1 MNYELITSGESE
13 VIPMNEEIVTIR
25 YKVYVEKRVYV
36 NQDADDNTA
45 IENLHNQM
53 WTNKDEYMDAK
64 PLEFEEPK
72 IISRGY

>member
-1 MNYELITSGESE
+1 MISMS
-13 VIPMNEEIVTIR
+13 EEIVTIR
-25 YKVYVEKRVYV
+25 YNVYVEKRVYV
-36 NQDADDNTA
+36 NQNEDDNTA
-45 IENLHNQM
+45 TGKLHHQM

>member
-1 MNYELITSGESE
+1 MNYELIPSGESE
-13 VIPMNEEIVTIR
+13 VIRMSEEVATIR

>member
-1 MNYELITSGESE
+1 M
-13 VIPMNEEIVTIR
+13 IPLSEEIITIR
-25 YKVYVEKRVYV
+25 YNVYVEKRVYV
-36 NQDADDNTA
+36 NQNDDDNTA
-45 IENLHNQM
+45 TEKISNQM

>member
-1 MNYELITSGESE
+1 MITLS
-13 VIPMNEEIVTIR
+13 EEIITIR
-25 YKVYVEKRVYV
+25 YNVYVEKRVYV
-36 NQDADDNTA
+36 NQNDDDNTVT
-45 IENLHNQM
+45 EKLSNQM

>member
-1 MNYELITSGESE
+1 MS
-13 VIPMNEEIVTIR
+13 EEIVTIR
-25 YKVYVEKRVYV
+25 YNVYVEKRVYV
-36 NQDADDNTA
+36 NQNEDDNTA
-45 IENLHNQM
+45 TDKLHNQM

>member
-1 MNYELITSGESE
+1 MS
-13 VIPMNEEIVTIR
+13 EEIVTIR
-25 YKVYVEKRVYV
+25 YNVYVEKRVYV
-36 NQDADDNTA
+36 NQNDDDNTVT
-45 IENLHNQM
+45 EKLHKQM

>member
-1 MNYELITSGESE
+1 MS
-13 VIPMNEEIVTIR
+13 EEIITIR
-25 YKVYVEKRVYV
+25 YNVYVEKRVYV
-36 NQDADDNTA
+36 NQSDDDNTA
-45 IENLHNQM
+45 AEKLSNQM

>member
-1 MNYELITSGESE
+1 
-13 VIPMNEEIVTIR
+13 MNEEIITIR
-25 YKVYVEKRVYV
+25 YNVYVEKRVYV
-36 NQDADDNTA
+36 NQNEDDNTA
-45 IENLHNQM
+45 TEKLHNQM

>member
-1 MNYELITSGESE
+1 MS
-13 VIPMNEEIVTIR
+13 EEIVTIR
-25 YKVYVEKRVYV
+25 YNVYVEKRVYV
-36 NQDADDNTA
+36 NQKDDDNTTT
-45 IENLHNQM
+45 EKLHNQM

>member
-1 MNYELITSGESE
+1 MNYELITFGESE